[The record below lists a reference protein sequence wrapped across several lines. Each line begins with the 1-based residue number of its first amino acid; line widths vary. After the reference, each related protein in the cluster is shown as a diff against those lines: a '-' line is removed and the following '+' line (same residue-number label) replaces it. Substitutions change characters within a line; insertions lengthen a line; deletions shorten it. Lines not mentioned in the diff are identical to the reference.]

1 MKALVLLLAIA
12 ACLSGCRGSSATR
25 SDSADNTNTSPFVYD
40 ATTPLHYIDRGVVN
54 HGYPIE
60 VHDVSFTAA
69 GRRVDG
75 FLAVPP
81 GKGPFPAVLYL
92 HGSGGDR
99 SQMIVPASWMAAR
112 GVVALTITMP
122 QTPSVGGESAQAQ
135 LAADRKAVV
144 ATIVAARRAVD
155 ALQSLPD
162 VKPDRIG
169 FVGFSAG
176 ARIGAILAGVE
187 PRIRAL
193 DLLSGGS
200 PPVEEYAR
208 QAPAA
213 LRPAVRRELGAVDPL
228 RWVARARRGTI
239 LLQDGRQDEVV
250 PLASLQALAK
260 AAGPAAEV
268 RWYDQGHSPENA
280 AWLDQLRWLAAR
292 LGVGGPVVQGAEAG
306 P

>member
-1 MKALVLLLAIA
+1 MRTVAAILVLAIA
-12 ACLSGCRGSSATR
+12 SCVGCGGSDTKTTS
-25 SDSADNTNTSPFVYD
+25 NSPFAYD
-40 ATTPLHYIDRGVVN
+40 ASAPLHYVDRGVVN
-54 HGYPIE
+54 HGYPIK

-99 SQMIVPASWMAAR
+99 SQMIVPATWLAAR
-112 GVVALTITMP
+112 GVAALTITMP
-122 QTPSVGGESAQAQ
+122 QTPSVGGESAHAQ
-135 LAADRKAVV
+135 LVADRKAVV

-155 ALQSLPD
+155 ALQRLPE

-176 ARIGAILAGVE
+176 ARMGAILAGVE
-187 PRIRAL
+187 PRIRAF

-200 PPVEEYAR
+200 PPVEDYAR
-208 QAPAA
+208 QAPAD

-228 RWVARARRGTI
+228 RWVARARPGTI
-239 LLQDGRQDEVV
+239 LIQDGRQDEVV
-250 PLASLQALAK
+250 PRTSLQALAK
-260 AAGPAAEV
+260 AAGAAAEA
-268 RWYDQGHSPENA
+268 RWYDQGHSPDRA
-280 AWLDQLRWLAAR
+280 AWLDQLRWLAAK
-292 LGVGGPVVQGAEAG
+292 LGVGSAVVAGAAAG

>member
-1 MKALVLLLAIA
+1 MP
-12 ACLSGCRGSSATR
+12 
-25 SDSADNTNTSPFVYD
+25 SPFGYR
-40 ATTPLHYIDRGVVN
+40 ASTSLHYVDRGVVN
-54 HGYPIE
+54 HGYPIK

-69 GRRVDG
+69 GRRIDG

-81 GKGPFPAVLYL
+81 GKGPFPAVVYL

-99 SQMIVPASWMAAR
+99 SQMIVPATWMASH

-122 QTPSVGGESAQAQ
+122 ETPSVGGESAQAQ

-155 ALQSLPD
+155 ALQALPE

-176 ARIGAILAGVE
+176 ARMGAILAGVE
-187 PRIRAL
+187 PRIRGF

-200 PPVEEYAR
+200 PPVEEYVR

-228 RWVARARRGTI
+228 HWVARARPGTI
-239 LLQDGRQDEVV
+239 LLQDGRHDEVV
-250 PLASLQALAK
+250 PRASLLALAK
-260 AAGPAAEV
+260 AAGRAAEV

-280 AWLDQLRWLAAR
+280 AWLDQLRWLAAK
-292 LGVGGPVVQGAEAG
+292 LGVGAPVVQGAASG